1 MTIYK
6 KYKEIG
12 ISDKEIFEDAEYA
25 QMPDISILYPLWQ
38 EYNRLTSQ
46 KTGKESQ
53 LAEVQARNT
62 DLPDNSERITELES
76 YITAIEGAT
85 LLEQIQLRDT
95 KAEYESEKENLEAEQ
110 TATDTTAIQS
120 EITSLTSQIASKA
133 TEITNECT
141 RLGIEVII

>member
-53 LAEVQARNT
+53 LAGVQARNA

-95 KAEYESEKENLEAEQ
+95 KAEYELEKENLEAEQ

-120 EITSLTSQIASKA
+120 GITSLTAQIESNA